1 MTQAILYLTD
11 KENRQSFLRF
21 SEEATNTYSDVF
33 VLFHQK
39 NTHTLTQET
48 LHCQVIPFTSDILFQ
63 SGYKPIGDSLVPGNA
78 QFPLLR
84 FFVEYP
90 HYDYYWVIEDDV
102 CFSDNWAKFFKTFD
116 KDASD
121 LLASY
126 ITHYNDDTTWTW
138 WYTFSS
144 AGEAVKLS
152 DMVRSFNPIY
162 RLSNRALK
170 VIHEK
175 MSRGWSGHFEV
186 LIPTILST
194 QGMKMTDLG
203 NNKNIDYVNNE
214 YSFYDRD
221 TMSHM
226 PLRIQAKRQGMIYHP
241 IKEKISEKSPRRN
254 CVISAVGRNSL
265 HRHWLKGADNNRS
278 FDLHLIVYDNSF
290 GTFYNEADYLSY
302 KKGFKLKLVYD
313 YLKMHPEYIDRYN
326 YFFIPDDDIL
336 TSAMEIERLFEIM
349 DAYHL
354 HIAQP
359 ALRQSYYTHPLTL
372 RKPLALLRYVNFV
385 EMMLPCFS
393 KKALMNVLESFNANE
408 SGWGVEYHWAK
419 LIKSDKKDMAIID
432 AVAMQHTQP
441 VKQGR
446 TDNLI
451 ELQKYIT
458 ENSLSLRQDEYDCI
472 LDPSLHATEDQYL
485 YATKSI
491 QALQMIARKLL
502 IRLKSGEIR
511 KLGLDGQAGIA
522 LLLNEASYITE
533 DKSLKDIALGV
544 IKYIKSLSIETE
556 QQETISWVE
565 KCILLSTSP
574 LKEDMCLRMLE
585 MSDEQFNK
593 FKTELFL
600 TKATGWN
607 IVYNHFRI

>member
-78 QFPLLR
+78 QIPVLR
-84 FFVEYP
+84 FFVEHP

-102 CFSDNWAKFFKTFD
+102 CFSDNWKKFFNTFD

-144 AGEAVKLS
+144 AGKAVKPS

-203 NNKNIDYVNNE
+203 NNKNINYVNNE
-214 YSFYDRD
+214 YHFYDRN

-241 IKEKISEKSPRRN
+241 IKEKIPEKSPRRN

-265 HRHWLKGADNNRS
+265 HRHWLEGADNNRS

-290 GTFYNEADYLSY
+290 GTFYNDADYLSY

-313 YLKMHPEYIDRYN
+313 YLKMHPEYTDNYD

-336 TSAMEIERLFEIM
+336 TSAMDIERLFEIM

-419 LIKSDKKDMAIID
+419 LIKSDKKDIAIID

-446 TDNLI
+446 TDNLM
-451 ELQKYIT
+451 EMQTYIT
-458 ENSLSLRQDEYDCI
+458 ENRLSLKQDEYDCI

-565 KCILLSTSP
+565 KRILLSTSP

-607 IVYNHFRI
+607 IVYNHFRN

>member
-1 MTQAILYLTD
+1 
-11 KENRQSFLRF
+11 
-21 SEEATNTYSDVF
+21 
-33 VLFHQK
+33 
-39 NTHTLTQET
+39 
-48 LHCQVIPFTSDILFQ
+48 
-63 SGYKPIGDSLVPGNA
+63 
-78 QFPLLR
+78 
-84 FFVEYP
+84 
-90 HYDYYWVIEDDV
+90 
-102 CFSDNWAKFFKTFD
+102 
-116 KDASD
+116 
-121 LLASY
+121 
-126 ITHYNDDTTWTW
+126 
-138 WYTFSS
+138 
-144 AGEAVKLS
+144 
-152 DMVRSFNPIY
+152 MVRSFNPIY

-203 NNKNIDYVNNE
+203 NNKNINYVNNE
-214 YSFYDRD
+214 YHFYDRN

-241 IKEKISEKSPRRN
+241 IKEKIPEKSPRRN

-265 HRHWLKGADNNRS
+265 HRHWLEGADNNRS

-290 GTFYNEADYLSY
+290 GTFYNDADYLSY

-313 YLKMHPEYIDRYN
+313 YLKMHPEYTDNYD

-336 TSAMEIERLFEIM
+336 TSAMDIERLFEIM

-419 LIKSDKKDMAIID
+419 LIKSDKKDIAIID

-446 TDNLI
+446 TDNLM
-451 ELQKYIT
+451 EMQTYIT
-458 ENSLSLRQDEYDCI
+458 ENRLSLKQDEYDCI

-565 KCILLSTSP
+565 KRILLSTSP

-607 IVYNHFRI
+607 IVYNHFRN